1 MKALSEV
8 DQSQRTRGAAPA
20 ILLAS
25 KQEMTMPYRR
35 AQGRDTWHYCRNCS
49 KWPTSGYDEQSSK
62 PTTGELCNECR
73 GKEANG
79 TCTR

>member
-1 MKALSEV
+1 
-8 DQSQRTRGAAPA
+8 
-20 ILLAS
+20 
-25 KQEMTMPYRR
+25 MPYRR

-62 PTTGELCNECR
+62 PSSGELCNECR